1 MWGWDGSR
9 GELEAGVA
17 VEPRVG
23 KGSRRGVQRG
33 SGTHPEG
40 PIGKTQNSAF
50 DSKCLQKP
58 LQDTE
63 HKSNIFESVL
73 ASLLTGGDRRAQ
85 VNHGVT
91 VRDGGKDLHRVQQPR
106 R

>member
-1 MWGWDGSR
+1 M
-9 GELEAGVA
+9 A

-63 HKSNIFESVL
+63 HKSTIFESVL